1 MSSRRFG
8 GSIAVMLVVLAWHA
22 DLALAQLSGEERVVA
37 ERMAECGSLFNSVG
51 PFDYRMRHSTPER
64 TWDDQDTTRNHY
76 DPAYQRMK
84 QGEFSQPVMAD
95 IDFLLREFPNHYPA
109 LQLLMEYH
117 FAGGHPYSFRTP
129 ECYFERARRFRPD
142 DLTVI
147 MYEAYFWL
155 KKGDRERAAH
165 AYQDALVL
173 QPDSADANYNYG
185 LLLANEGDY
194 ERALGYA
201 QKAYAAGYPLAGLR
215 RKLEKVGKWRPLE
228 QQADELPPEAGTGQ
242 P

>member
-1 MSSRRFG
+1 MTGQRVLG
-8 GSIAVMLVVLAWHA
+8 VLVLSLTGVFASNA
-22 DLALAQLSGEERVVA
+22 IMAQQVEQDRYMAERV
-37 ERMAECGSLFNSVG
+37 AECGSLFNSVG
-51 PFDYRMRHSTPER
+51 PFDYRTRHSSAQR
-64 TWDDQDTTRNHY
+64 DWDDQDTTRNHY
-76 DPAYQRMK
+76 DPAYQRIK
-84 QGEFSQPVMAD
+84 EREFSERVMAD
-95 IDFLLREFPNHYPA
+95 IDFLLRAYPNHYPA
-109 LQLLMEYH
+109 LQLLIEYD
-117 FAGGHPYSFRTP
+117 AGGGWPHRFRSP
-129 ECYFERARRFRPD
+129 DCYFERARRFQPD

-147 MYEAYFWL
+147 MYEAYYWL
-155 KKGDRERAAH
+155 KKGDRERAAR

-215 RKLEKVGKWRPLE
+215 RKLEKAGKWRPLE
-228 QQADELPPEAGTGQ
+228 QQAGELSPEAGTGR